1 MEQLTMTVRDMAK
14 LMNISLPTAYELV
27 KTKGFPVIHV
37 GNKILIPIDSFKVWL
52 QKESQKN
59 N

>member
-27 KTKGFPVIHV
+27 KTKGFPVIYV
-37 GNKILIPIDSFKVWL
+37 GNKILIPIESFKVWL

>member
-37 GNKILIPIDSFKVWL
+37 GNKILIPI
-52 QKESQKN
+52 
-59 N
+59 

>member
-14 LMNISLPTAYELV
+14 LMNISLPIAYELV

-37 GNKILIPIDSFKVWL
+37 GNKILIPIESFKVWL